1 MHCSPRG
8 RYDSFMTDM
17 ARLLY
22 EHTIIFTGK
31 GLWLP
36 LVEMSRG
43 TQAG

>member
-1 MHCSPRG
+1 MRCSPRG

-22 EHTIIFTGK
+22 ERTIIFK
-31 GLWLP
+31 GLRLP
-36 LVEMSRG
+36 LVEMGRG